1 MTRKSNF
8 FYSIGC
14 SVPKRNS
21 KKKVDILH
29 SIWLCGGRVEDEA
42 GLVPAAGED
51 LEPLVE
57 GGLLLLEE
65 DVPFLEQAEAA
76 GFG

>member
-1 MTRKSNF
+1 M
-8 FYSIGC
+8 
-14 SVPKRNS
+14 
-21 KKKVDILH
+21 DILH

>member
-1 MTRKSNF
+1 MV
-8 FYSIGC
+8 
-14 SVPKRNS
+14 VPYQKEIPKKR
-21 KKKVDILH
+21 VDILH